1 MRKIAEM
8 TTDELAQALCQ
19 MAEPASN
26 IMSDGAVSEAFV
38 EMGRKLNKKATI
50 LQNIAVFASVLVP
63 VLLGEKHRL
72 DTYKVLAAL
81 EGVTVEEICKQ
92 NGFKTAKD
100 LFEIFMTNRQT
111 VAAFRADPEVRAE

>member
-8 TTDELAQALCQ
+8 TTDELAVAICQ
-19 MAEPASN
+19 LAVPASN

-38 EMGRKLNKKATI
+38 EMGKKLDKKATL

-63 VLLGEKHRL
+63 VLLGEKHRQ
-72 DTYKVLAAL
+72 DTYAVLAAL
-81 EGVTVEEICKQ
+81 EGKTVDEIRKQ

-100 LFEIFMTNRQT
+100 LFEVFFTSRETMTIFRPDKVPQ
-111 VAAFRADPEVRAE
+111 PE